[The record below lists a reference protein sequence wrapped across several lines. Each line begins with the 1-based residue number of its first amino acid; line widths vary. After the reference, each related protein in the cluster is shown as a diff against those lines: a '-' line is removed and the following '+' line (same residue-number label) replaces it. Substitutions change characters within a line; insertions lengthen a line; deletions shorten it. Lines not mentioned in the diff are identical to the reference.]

1 MNNIK
6 AFVNVLKKLSYILN
20 KKQKRKSIPCL
31 LLIILNGIFETLGVA
46 VIVPFL
52 QALLMPE
59 VLRKNALISKVLSV
73 LKIESDYGMIVL
85 LGVFVVCIYL
95 LKNSIMVAS
104 NYTKTKFSTLTKKE
118 LSTEMFAF
126 YLGRPYVYFLDT
138 NTADVIRGIGYDTD
152 CTYNMLESI
161 FSIVNAGVKI
171 LLIGIYLFIGD
182 AILTVVMLM
191 IAMMM
196 VIISVVILKPRL
208 NKLGNE
214 QREAISLQSK
224 WVIQSIHGIKDIKIT
239 GRGQLFK
246 DKYERTYERRS
257 KAELSYNLLNTLPYP
272 VMEVCSVAG
281 VILAI
286 IIRLYI
292 SVDVKAF
299 IATCA
304 SFAMGVLRIM
314 PSTSAIIGGINSMVF
329 AKPAVDAEYE
339 RLLEARNGDVKPES
353 GEICEEKRITF
364 NDKILLKNI
373 SWKYPK
379 SDKYILKNLNL
390 EILKGDSI
398 ALIGASGAGKTT
410 LADVILGL
418 LRPEEGEILIDDRNI
433 FEIPQQWCQLVGY
446 VPQSVYLIDDTIRN
460 NVLFGMEEF
469 DDEKI
474 WSALEQAQLK
484 TFVESLPQ
492 KLETIVGERGV
503 KFSGGQRQRIA
514 IARALYYS
522 PEILVLD
529 EATSALDTETETSVM
544 EAIEMLQGKKTLI
557 IVAHRLA
564 TIRKCNKIYEI
575 ADTNAIYKSHKEV
588 FG

>member
-1 MNNIK
+1 MDNIK
-6 AFVNVLKKLSYILN
+6 AFVNVLKKLNYILN

-59 VLRKNALISKVLSV
+59 VLRKNVLISKALSV

-85 LGVFVVCIYL
+85 LGIFVVCIYL
-95 LKNSIMVAS
+95 LKNSIMLAS

-126 YLGRPYVYFLDT
+126 YLGRPYVYFLDI

-152 CTYNMLESI
+152 CTYSMLESI
-161 FSIVNAGVKI
+161 FLVVNAGVKI
-171 LLIGIYLFIGD
+171 VLIGVYLFMED
-182 AILTVVMLM
+182 ALLTVVMLM
-191 IAMMM
+191 VAMMM
-196 VIISVVILKPRL
+196 IIISVVILKPRL
-208 NKLGNE
+208 RRLGNE
-214 QREAISLQSK
+214 QCEAITLQSK
-224 WVIQSIHGIKDIKIT
+224 WVIQSIQGIKDIKIT
-239 GRGQLFK
+239 GREQLFK
-246 DKYERTYERRS
+246 DKYEKAYERRS
-257 KAELSYNLLNTLPYP
+257 KVELSNKLMNDLLYP

-281 VILAI
+281 VIFAI
-286 IIRLYI
+286 IIRLSI
-292 SVDVKAF
+292 SVDIKAF
-299 IATCA
+299 ITTCA
-304 SFAMGVLRIM
+304 SFAMGLLRIM
-314 PSTSAIIGGINSMVF
+314 PSVSAIISSINSMVF
-329 AKPAVDAEYE
+329 AKPAVDAEYK
-339 RLLEARNGDVKPES
+339 RVLEARNSAAKPKS

-364 NDKILLKNI
+364 NEKILLKNI
-373 SWKYPK
+373 FWKYPK

-390 EILKGDSI
+390 EIQKGDSI

-418 LRPEEGEILIDDRNI
+418 LKPEEGKILIDGRDIN
-433 FEIPQQWCQLVGY
+433 EIPKQWCQLVGY

-460 NVLFGMEEF
+460 NVLFGMKES

-484 TFVESLPQ
+484 PFVESLPQ